1 MNNSLLYIITFINII
16 FSCPEGYT
24 ESSNSSQEDCIPE
37 LFNYNSSTQQA
48 AYFFNNVYL
57 DGVLLDDDDWVG
69 AFNGETCVGSRK
81 WNISQCNGICDV
93 PVLGQD
99 SQLTQGYMVNGLVP
113 SFKIFKAS
121 TLSYIDAN
129 PSVNFPWSNFSTPI
143 LDVLYGCEV
152 GCLQEYINTNISLY
166 DGWNWISLNIID
178 DDMSLNS
185 LLSSING
192 NAQFIKSQEYYA
204 DYYDDFGWFG
214 SLNNLDNKSMYK
226 LKMDVDDNINISGFS
241 VDSST
246 LIVDLFNGWNWV
258 GYTPQSSL
266 DLNTAL
272 VNIPNGVADFIKSQY
287 YYSEFYDD
295 IGWFGSLEQMEP
307 YLGYL
312 LRVNEDI
319 SFTYNQNFSNRSFLL
334 YEDDNDFTIN
344 IYDYEFNGVITAAIY
359 FENKRVDNYDY
370 ILLAYDENNNLIGK
384 ATALYFPVDGN
395 LIFPLMIYGN
405 ESQSQV
411 YLKVYNKKLE
421 KYYNIDQNFTFSID
435 MINGDAINPVK
446 LMASNFIDQFSISNP
461 YPNPFN
467 PTVSF
472 SLDLESDNF
481 VDIVVYNLYGQKID
495 KIQSGFLS
503 SSIHHFK
510 WDAKNFSSG
519 VYFIETTINNY
530 ARTNKVILI
539 K

>member
-1 MNNSLLYIITFINII
+1 MIKNTVYITICINII
-16 FSCPEGYT
+16 FSCPLGYIEGT
-24 ESSNSSQEDCIPE
+24 NSSSEECIPE
-37 LFNYNSSTQQA
+37 LFYHNSSTQQA
-48 AYFFNNVYL
+48 AYFFINVYL
-57 DGVLLDDDDWVG
+57 DGVLLEQNDWVG
-69 AFNGETCVGSRK
+69 AFNGDVCVGARK
-81 WNISQCNGICDV
+81 WDTYACNGVCDV

-99 SQLTQGYMVNGLVP
+99 SQLTNGYMVNGSIP

-121 TLSYIDAN
+121 TLTYFDAT
-129 PSVNFPWSNFSTPI
+129 PSTNVPWSNFSTPI
-143 LDVLYGCEV
+143 LDVLYGCE
-152 GCLQEYINTNISLY
+152 GDCLQEPVNSSISLY
-166 DGWNWISLNIID
+166 NGWNWMSLNVID

-185 LLSSING
+185 ILSSIDG
-192 NAQFIKSQEYYA
+192 NAQFIKNQEYYA
-204 DYYDDFGWFG
+204 DYYEGFGWFG
-214 SLNNLDNKSMYK
+214 SLNEFDNKSMYK
-226 LKMDVDDNINISGFS
+226 IKMLNEDNINISAFS
-241 VDSST
+241 VDVSNT
-246 LIVDLFNGWNWV
+246 FIDLFYGWNWI
-258 GYTPQSSL
+258 GYTPQNSL
-266 DLNTAL
+266 DINTAL
-272 VNIPNGVADFIKSQY
+272 VNIPNGTADFIKSQY
-287 YYSEFYDD
+287 YYSEYYDD

-312 LRVNEDI
+312 LRVNEDV
-319 SFTYNQNFSNRSFLL
+319 SFTYNQNFSNRIFPL
-334 YEDDNDFTIN
+334 YQDSDDFNIN
-344 IYDYEFNGVITAAIY
+344 IHDYEFNGVITAAIY
-359 FENKRVDNYDY
+359 FENKRVDSYDY

-411 YLKVYNKKLE
+411 YLKVYNKKLK
-421 KYYNIDQNFTFSID
+421 KYYNIDQNFIFSID
-435 MINGDAINPVK
+435 MINGDAIKPVK

-467 PTVSF
+467 PTVNF

-503 SSIHHFK
+503 SNIHHFK

-530 ARTNKVILI
+530 TRTNKVLLI